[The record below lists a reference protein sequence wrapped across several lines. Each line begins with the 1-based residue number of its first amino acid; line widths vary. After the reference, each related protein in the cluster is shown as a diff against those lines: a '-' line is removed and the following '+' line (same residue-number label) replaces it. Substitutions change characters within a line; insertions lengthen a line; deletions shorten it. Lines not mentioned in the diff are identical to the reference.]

1 MKFKKILKRKKIDL
15 KKVKETKAYS
25 EIHAATFTL
34 TVWM

>member
-1 MKFKKILKRKKIDL
+1 MKFKKILKRKKL
-15 KKVKETKAYS
+15 KIVKETKAYS